1 MYCITIVVIR
11 TSSGSIEFKVTDEMG
26 RLKELTV
33 AFFVTL
39 IDWQMTGEDKF
50 FLTIVVE
57 DWPIL
62 AMLCCASDPRNY
74 IFLVS
79 LPS

>member
-39 IDWQMTGEDKF
+39 IDWQMTGED
-50 FLTIVVE
+50 
-57 DWPIL
+57 
-62 AMLCCASDPRNY
+62 
-74 IFLVS
+74 
-79 LPS
+79 